1 MRNLICRQGDSARYA
16 AILGSLT
23 FLFFLRVLGQALVA
37 FFNVTFLPPMEQWYS
52 GLIPYPILLSIQIII
67 VLAQVRLSVDL
78 YLQKGFFVRRRPTA
92 GRILSWFSAV
102 YFLAM
107 LARYIITMMLYP
119 ERRWFGGT
127 IPIFFHWVLAA
138 YLRLYGRYLSRG
150 ELSTHTG
157 P

>member
-1 MRNLICRQGDSARYA
+1 MKNLLGRERKSARYA
-16 AILGSLT
+16 TILGSLA
-23 FLFFLRVLGQALVA
+23 FLFFLRVLGQVLVA
-37 FFNVTFLPPMEQWYS
+37 FFKVTFLPPMEQWYS
-52 GLIPYPILLSIQIII
+52 GLIPYRILLPIQIVI
-67 VLAQVRLSVDL
+67 VLVQARLSVDL
-78 YLQKGFFVRRRPTA
+78 CLGKGFFVRRRPAA

-107 LARYIITMMLYP
+107 LARYIITMTLYP

-150 ELSTHTG
+150 ELSTHTR